1 MTDDHERRTRLHYRP
16 TVRAAAERDTQPD
29 APLWRAAQAF
39 RLVTLVYAISYQFV
53 SVQYYSHQRLS
64 WFFVALMAVWSGVSA
79 VLLSHGKIPRY
90 QIVIADQL
98 VVIALM
104 ASTRLVSDP
113 DWYQHHQTLP
123 TTLWVTNAVIS
134 AAVFGGPW
142 LGMASGVLMATVS
155 AVVRDQV
162 NLDLWRDAT
171 APVLV
176 SVGLALGLATTT
188 ARRAQAQLERA
199 VRLAAATEERERL
212 AREVHDGVLQ
222 VLALVR
228 RRGNEIGG
236 PAAELADLAGE
247 QEVALR
253 MLISEQGAG
262 VTADLGG
269 AVIDLRLLLST
280 RASTTVSVSTPAD
293 PVTIERG
300 RATELAAIVDTAL
313 SNVAQHAG
321 AGARAYVLL
330 EDLGDEVIVSVRDD
344 GAGIAPGRLA
354 EAEAEGRMGISKS
367 ILGRVRVLGGTAE
380 LDTEPGQGT
389 EWEIRVPKGE
399 DQHG

>member
-1 MTDDHERRTRLHYRP
+1 MTDESEHRTRLHYRP
-16 TVRAAAERDTQPD
+16 RAATELDTQPD
-29 APLWRAAQAF
+29 GPLWHAAQAF
-39 RLVTLVYAISYQFV
+39 RLVTLVYAISYQVV
-53 SVQYYSHQRLS
+53 SVQYYTHQRLS
-64 WFFVALMAVWSGVSA
+64 WFLVALMAVWSGLSA
-79 VLLSHGKIPRY
+79 VLLSHGKVPRY
-90 QIVIADQL
+90 QVVIADQL
-98 VVIALM
+98 IVIALM

-113 DWYQHHQTLP
+113 DWYNHHQTLP

-155 AVVRDQV
+155 AVVRDQI
-162 NLDLWRDAT
+162 NLDLWKDAT

-188 ARRAQAQLERA
+188 ARRAQAQLEQA

-236 PAAELADLAGE
+236 PAAELAELAGE

-262 VTADLGG
+262 VASDLGG
-269 AVIDLRLLLST
+269 SAIDVRLLLGT

-300 RATELAAIVDTAL
+300 RATELVAIVDTAL
-313 SNVAQHAG
+313 SNVARHAG
-321 AGARAYVLL
+321 TGAKAYVLL
-330 EDLGDEVIVSVRDD
+330 EDLGEEVIVSVRDD
-344 GAGIAPGRLA
+344 GSGIAPGRLA
-354 EAEAEGRMGISKS
+354 EAEAEGRMGVSKS
-367 ILGRVRVLGGTAE
+367 ILGRVGALGGTAE

-389 EWEIRVPKGE
+389 EWEIRVPKGDE
-399 DQHG
+399 THG